1 LRTGLF
7 GGHDFARL
15 VKLDLNAAKKSIV
28 IFSGFITPM
37 RAAQMGDL
45 LRRKITDGVRVRC
58 VTRPPRYNGNI
69 PKELGRQAL
78 KSLEAIGAAVDLHS
92 RIHEKVVLIDDHIAW
107 FGSLNP
113 CRIQLI
119 RAKSWHAWKMR
130 KLSIHIA
137 RMLAARRRSPQDLK
151 AAGGALAENPR
162 CEKCGGW
169 TVLFRGKY
177 GLFFKC
183 ESPSCDW
190 KQDVNRPLR
199 SRR

>member
-69 PKELGRQAL
+69 PEELGRQAL
-78 KSLEAIGAAVDLHS
+78 KSLEAIAVDLRS

-113 CRIQLI
+113 
-119 RAKSWHAWKMR
+119 
-130 KLSIHIA
+130 LSHTAHTSEIMA
-137 RMLAARRRSPQDLK
+137 RVENEEVVDSYSKNVGRSPPLAARSQSCWR
-151 AAGGALAENPR
+151 GACRKSAL
-162 CEKCGGW
+162 
-169 TVLFRGKY
+169 
-177 GLFFKC
+177 
-183 ESPSCDW
+183 
-190 KQDVNRPLR
+190 
-199 SRR
+199 